1 MHEMSLAEGIRS
13 IVDEAVSAQRLGR
26 VRAVVLEIGE
36 LAAVEVEALAFCFDE
51 VMRGSAAEGAR
62 MEVFSVAGSGWCP
75 ECACSVALHRLV
87 FYVMPASLLAF
98 ICFARALR
106 NSRNGVLYL
115 LLPFVVYGAYFAV
128 WAFYSGHAR
137 SCYDP
142 YESWLLM
149 QPWQVH

>member
-1 MHEMSLAEGIRS
+1 MHEMSLAEEIRS

-75 ECACSVALHRLV
+75 ECACSVALHRL
-87 FYVMPASLLAF
+87 
-98 ICFARALR
+98 
-106 NSRNGVLYL
+106 
-115 LLPFVVYGAYFAV
+115 
-128 WAFYSGHAR
+128 
-137 SCYDP
+137 YDP
-142 YESWLLM
+142 CPRCGGYRVTATGGTEMRVRELE
-149 QPWQVH
+149 VE